1 MIYPR
6 DNVIDVGLAQV
17 RICKKVQHKI
27 EIVIMSIDY
36 RRQENQNIRI
46 EHNRIFIIHEE
57 ANFYPPTRPNKHMIL
72 DVTPS

>member
-1 MIYPR
+1 MIYPH

-46 EHNRIFIIHEE
+46 EHNRIFIIHEV
-57 ANFYPPTRPNKHMIL
+57 AKFDL
-72 DVTPS
+72 WD